1 MGILTLAG
9 VGVGS
14 HPASLH
20 LPPALGLGRCYF
32 CLVIVQGLCWLLSRR
47 LSARSILPPVGSSPG
62 CLPLPPMPTHTFS
75 WGGRWRVNCR
85 LSVSRVRM
93 LPLCGSRVEAGAPLG
108 AGGFRPSTCT
118 GGGQADH
125 TALHA
130 PASGGQAWILNR
142 CWFRVISVP
151 VQGTH
156 RGPHGTPTPCSL
168 ESSISP

>member
-1 MGILTLAG
+1 MSAPTRLPSTCPQLWVWGG
-9 VGVGS
+9 VTFV
-14 HPASLH
+14 
-20 LPPALGLGRCYF
+20 
-32 CLVIVQGLCWLLSRR
+32 LLSFRVYAGF
-47 LSARSILPPVGSSPG
+47 SPVGSLPVRFCLLWAPRRAASHFPRCPHTPSPG
-62 CLPLPPMPTHTFS
+62 R
-75 WGGRWRVNCR
+75 GGWRVDCH

-93 LPLCGSRVEAGAPLG
+93 LPLGASRVEAGAPLG

-125 TALHA
+125 TDLHG

-142 CWFRVISVP
+142 CWFRIISVP

-156 RGPHGTPTPCSL
+156 RGPHGAPTPCSL